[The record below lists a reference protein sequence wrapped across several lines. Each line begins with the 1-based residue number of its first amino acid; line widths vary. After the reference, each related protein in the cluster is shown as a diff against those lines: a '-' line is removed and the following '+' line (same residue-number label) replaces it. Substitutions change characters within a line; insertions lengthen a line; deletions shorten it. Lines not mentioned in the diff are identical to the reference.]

1 MSISKSN
8 EKKAMGLSI
17 KIVAPAVLAIVAAVA
32 VNYVVFVRGYAKD
45 ARASLMEKAAAFTAV
60 ADETKNHA
68 SRLQSEKAFDGESL
82 LAEALEEVSHGKG
95 YDQTRFYETIPVVVG
110 WTAAGKAA
118 EREHIDFK
126 VAAFEARNPKNE
138 PASGTFRAEMLRD
151 LEAQA
156 RSGGEMSLG
165 RIDEKTN
172 TLHYMRAIKLDE
184 SCMLCHGDP
193 ARYDERDANGKF
205 DGKDPLGFA
214 MEGWKPGD
222 THGAYEVSMPLATAD
237 AHVAGFITN
246 GLWVTVPTIAVA
258 AFGFVFAL
266 RRMVTRPLNGL
277 IERIKDVAT
286 GDGDL
291 TQRINLN
298 RGDEIGRLAHW
309 FDTFVG
315 TLHGLIRSVADST
328 NSVAAAA
335 TEIAA
340 SAEEMAAGLTE
351 QERQTSQVSA
361 AVEEMAASAT
371 EVAQKSEATSKAAG
385 DSRHQAEEGGRI
397 VQDTVEEMKMISGEV
412 TSSADSVLDLG
423 KKSEQIGAIIGV
435 INEIADQTNLLA
447 LNAAIEAARAGEH
460 GRGFAVVADEVRKL
474 AERTTKATEEVAQSI
489 KEIQNGTGEAVQQ
502 IQAGSG
508 RVSKGV
514 DLVNS
519 AGGALAKI
527 LDGSRNVVE
536 MVSSIAAAATE
547 QSAATEEI
555 ARSVQQISAVTRE
568 SNQGAN
574 QAAQAA
580 QNLSQNAEQ
589 LRAIVGKF
597 KV

>member
-1 MSISKSN
+1 M
-8 EKKAMGLSI
+8 ATTDGTPRRVLGLSA
-17 KIVAPAVLAIVAAVA
+17 KIVVPAVLAIVAAVA

-156 RSGGEMSLG
+156 KSGGEMSLG

-193 ARYDERDANGKF
+193 ARYDERDASGKF

-222 THGAYEVSMPLATAD
+222 MHGAYEVSMPLERAD
-237 AHVAGFITN
+237 AQVAGFVKN
-246 GLWVTVPTIAVA
+246 GLFVSMPTISVV
-258 AFGFVFAL
+258 AFGFILAI
-266 RRMVTRPLNGL
+266 RNMVTKPLSML
-277 IERIKDVAT
+277 VERIKTVAT
-286 GDGDL
+286 GDL
-291 TQRINLN
+291 TQRVNLSST
-298 RGDEIGRLAHW
+298 DEIGVVAKT
-309 FDTFVG
+309 FDGFVETFQ
-315 TLHGLIRSVADST
+315 GLIRTVVDSS